1 MRTAFVAG
9 LLMALPALVSA
20 QEPANPET
28 KAEQS
33 ARATELAKAAQ
44 NPVADMNSIPVQFNW
59 TSGGALGD
67 ETQSVINVQPV
78 LPLPLDDDW
87 NLIARTVVPLVNL
100 PGPGIDRI
108 KGIADIQEQLY
119 LTPRKAMGV
128 TYGFGPIISLP
139 TATNPAL
146 ETGQFALGPT
156 FVILKIGK
164 RWVYGAVANQLWRI
178 AGSTS
183 TEKINSFFMQP
194 FINYNLKRGWA
205 ISTSPAITADWN
217 APSGQEWTVP
227 LGMGVSKITMIG
239 KQPMNVLLQYY
250 HNVTRPDN
258 AGADVV
264 RMQFTL
270 LYPITRPKR

>member
-1 MRTAFVAG
+1 MLA
-9 LLMALPALVSA
+9 MSLPAALSA